1 MSKRSSSA
9 PKGLRRDS
17 RLPGQ
22 LSASQHRRQ
31 GGVQR
36 TPLAHD
42 HTGAFGSFRRPKRVG
57 VSDVVAVSNRSLAQ
71 RAKRAE
77 REWLKTLPKG
87 VKI

>member
-1 MSKRSSSA
+1 MAASRNERHSYWLSERQD
-9 PKGLRRDS
+9 RRT
-17 RLPGQ
+17 
-22 LSASQHRRQ
+22 

-57 VSDVVAVSNRSLAQ
+57 VSDAVAYSNRVSA
-71 RAKRAE
+71 AKARRAE

-87 VKI
+87 VTL